1 MQLGV
6 VVIFTDGLFEQVTY
20 LIKLSDKRGQT
31 LSRLEEG
38 ILYATLER
46 KL

>member
-6 VVIFTDGLFEQVTY
+6 IVIFTEGLFEQVTY
-20 LIKLSDKRGQT
+20 LLKLGDKRGQT
-31 LSRLEEG
+31 LSSLEEG